1 LRYERVEDGMEP
13 AMTQNPKLPPPS
25 LEHDGRTPLSRLR
38 YRDIEVKTWRMVA
51 AVVVVLAMLALMG
64 FTLLQLSAKR

>member
-1 LRYERVEDGMEP
+1 MEP

-64 FTLLQLSAKR
+64 FTLLQLSPKR